1 MLKHAE
7 ANLSALI
14 ESTQDLIWSV
24 DLDYRLITF
33 NKALQQNILEDYGV
47 RIEAGMRFHE
57 ALSPERAALWPG
69 YYARVLAEGSFR
81 VEYTRIDGAIMEL
94 AFNPIVVDTETTGIS
109 IFGKDI
115 TKQKLA
121 EESRR
126 FLAEVV
132 ESCEEA

>member
-33 NKALQQNILEDYGV
+33 NKALQQNILKNYGV

-57 ALSPERAALWPG
+57 VLAPERTALWPG
-69 YYARVLAEGSFR
+69 YYARVLAEGPFR
-81 VEYTRIDGAIMEL
+81 IEYSRIEGDTMEL
-94 AFNPIVVDTETTGIS
+94 VFNPIVVDGKTTGIS
-109 IFGKDI
+109 I
-115 TKQKLA
+115 
-121 EESRR
+121 
-126 FLAEVV
+126 
-132 ESCEEA
+132 